1 MIERR
6 PLASLGHAR
15 RGWLDVKHH
24 FSFANYQNPAR
35 MRWGALRAWNDETI
49 APGAGFPPSLHADM
63 EIITC
68 VREGA
73 LTHEDDLGNRGRTNA
88 GEVQVISA
96 GSGVTHAEFNMEGR
110 PAHVF
115 QIWIEPDR
123 RGAPPSW
130 GRKSFTREASRGRFL
145 TLASGIDG
153 DEDALPIRSDA
164 RVLTLAL
171 KAGEAA
177 TYRFARGRRR
187 GYLVASKGRLEV
199 NGVEI
204 GLGDGAAIRDEIDL
218 HLTALDDAE
227 VLLADTHA

>member
-24 FSFANYQNPAR
+24 FSFANYQDRAR
-35 MRWGALRAWNDETI
+35 MGWGALRAWNDETI
-49 APGAGFPPSLHADM
+49 APGSGFPPLLHRDV

-68 VREGA
+68 VRKGA
-73 LTHEDDLGNRGRTNA
+73 LTHEDDLGNRGRTSA
-88 GEVQVISA
+88 GEVQVMSA
-96 GSGVTHAEFNMEGR
+96 GSGVTHAEFNLEGG

-115 QIWIEPDR
+115 QIWIDPDR

-130 GRKSFTREASRGRFL
+130 GRKSFTQEACKGRFIA
-145 TLASGIDG
+145 LASGIDG

-164 RVLTLAL
+164 RVLAVAL

-177 TYRFARGRRR
+177 TYRFADGARR
-187 GYLVASKGRLEV
+187 GYLVAAKGRLQV

-204 GLGDGAAIRDEIDL
+204 GLGDGAAIRDETDVCL
-218 HLTALDDAE
+218 MALDDAE

>member
-110 PAHVF
+110 PARVF
-115 QIWIEPDR
+115 QIWIEADR

-177 TYRFARGRRR
+177 IYRFARGRRR

>member
-6 PLASLGHAR
+6 PLANLGHAR

-177 TYRFARGRRR
+177 IYRFARGRRR

>member
-6 PLASLGHAR
+6 PLTTLGHAR

-24 FSFANYQNPAR
+24 FSFANYQDPAR

-49 APGAGFPPSLHADM
+49 APGAGFPPLLHTDV

-73 LTHEDDLGNRGRTNA
+73 LTHEDDLGNRGRTRA
-88 GEVQVISA
+88 GDVQVMSA
-96 GSGVTHAEFNMEGR
+96 GKGLTHAEFNMEGG
-110 PAHVF
+110 PARVF
-115 QIWIEPDR
+115 QIWLEPNR
-123 RGAPPSW
+123 RGVPPSW
-130 GRKSFTREASRGRFL
+130 GRKSFAREACNGRFI
-145 TLASGIDG
+145 TLASGIEG
-153 DEDALPIRSDA
+153 DDDALPIRSDA
-164 RVLTLAL
+164 RVLAVAL

-187 GYLVASKGRLEV
+187 GYLVSSKGRLTV
-199 NGVEI
+199 NEVEI
-204 GLGDGAAIRDEIDL
+204 GSGDGAAILDETDL
-218 HLTALDDAE
+218 RITALDDAE

>member
-1 MIERR
+1 MVERR

-24 FSFANYQNPAR
+24 FSFAAYQDPER
-35 MRWGALRAWNDETI
+35 MNWGALRAWNDETI
-49 APGAGFPPSLHADM
+49 APGSGFAPLLHANV

-73 LTHEDDLGNRGRTNA
+73 LTHEDDLGNRGRTGV
-88 GEVQVISA
+88 GEVQVMSA
-96 GSGVTHAEFNMEGR
+96 GSGLTHAEFNMEGG
-110 PAHVF
+110 PAQVF
-115 QIWIEPDR
+115 EIWIEPDR

-130 GRKSFTREASRGRFL
+130 GRKSFAREACKGRFI
-145 TLASGIDG
+145 TLASGMDG

-164 RVLTLAL
+164 RVLALAL

-177 TYRFARGRRR
+177 TYRFARGARR
-187 GYLVASKGRLEV
+187 GYLVASKGRLKV

-204 GLGDGAAIRDEIDL
+204 GLGDGAAIRDETEL
-218 HLTALDDAE
+218 RLMALDDAE

>member
-49 APGAGFPPSLHADM
+49 APGAGLPPSLHADM

-177 TYRFARGRRR
+177 IYRFARGRRR
-187 GYLVASKGRLEV
+187 GYLVASEGRLEV

>member
-6 PLASLGHAR
+6 PLASLGHER
-15 RGWLDVKHH
+15 RGWLDARHH
-24 FSFANYQNPAR
+24 FSFAAYQDPER
-35 MRWGALRAWNDETI
+35 MSWGALRAWNDETI
-49 APGAGFPPSLHADM
+49 APGAGFPPLLHSDV

-73 LTHEDDLGNRGRTNA
+73 LTHEDDLGNRGRTRA
-88 GEVQVISA
+88 GEVQVVSA
-96 GSGVTHAEFNMEGR
+96 GSGVTHAEFNMEGG

-130 GRKSFTREASRGRFL
+130 GRKSFTREACKGRFI

-153 DEDALPIRSDA
+153 DDDALPIRSDA
-164 RVLTLAL
+164 RVLAVAL
-171 KAGEAA
+171 KAGEAVV
-177 TYRFARGRRR
+177 YRFARGRRR
-187 GYLVASKGRLEV
+187 GYLVASKGRLQV

-204 GLGDGAAIRDEIDL
+204 GSGDGAAIRDETNVRL
-218 HLTALDDAE
+218 MALDDAE

>member
-153 DEDALPIRSDA
+153 DKDALPIRSDA

-177 TYRFARGRRR
+177 IYRFAGGRRR

>member
-49 APGAGFPPSLHADM
+49 APGAGLPPSLHADM

-130 GRKSFTREASRGRFL
+130 GRKAFTREASRGRFL

-164 RVLTLAL
+164 RVLALAL

-177 TYRFARGRRR
+177 TYRFARGRRC